1 MAAPESGT
9 RWPAPQPRSAVLDVA
24 DALRAL
30 RRAKAHFPVVDSWLF
45 VEAQLEGYLRERGY
59 EPGEGF

>member
-9 RWPAPQPRSAVLDVA
+9 RWPAPQPRTSALDVA
-24 DALRAL
+24 EALRAL
-30 RRAKAHFPVVDSWLF
+30 RRAKPYFLVRDSWLF

-59 EPGEGF
+59 DPGEGF